1 MRHECSVEA
10 KLMFEKKNIKEKT
23 SELFKNLYC
32 AKWEEMMAEEV
43 ASI

>member
-1 MRHECSVEA
+1 
-10 KLMFEKKNIKEKT
+10 MFEKKNIKEKT